1 MLARAIAAIA
11 TGFIASTGH
20 AAPYP
25 EPIDLGHGAHV
36 LVGAREEASRAN
48 GAHVANQGFIV
59 AASGVIV
66 IDSGLSA
73 GFAAHMLRAIRA
85 RTGKPLALVILTWP
99 VDEAIFGAAL
109 FQDRG
114 APVLAHEAAA
124 RLIAERCE
132 GCLAQRRKAL
142 GDELMAGTRVPRPDR
157 VFRGSQALSVAGRRL
172 ELIDEDGAAAPGSIA
187 VWDPESGVLFA
198 GGLASFGRIPDTS
211 NGTLDTWIKAL
222 GRLAALPART
232 VVPSH
237 GKPGVPGDLGGLAG
251 YLDALQGR
259 TRQAYAAGQSLL
271 EAPRR
276 VAVNEYRNWALY
288 DTLHSRNVHHAYL
301 ALERRELEG
310 ERP

>member
-1 MLARAIAAIA
+1 MLARAIAALA
-11 TGFIASTGH
+11 AGSIASTAH

-25 EPIDLGHGAHV
+25 EPIDLGHGVHV
-36 LVGAREEASRAN
+36 FVGAREEASRAN
-48 GAHVANQGFIV
+48 GGHVANQGFIV
-59 AASGVIV
+59 AADGVIV

-99 VDEAIFGAAL
+99 MDEAIFGAAL

-114 APVLAHEAAA
+114 APVLAHDAAA

-132 GCLAQRRKAL
+132 RCLAQRRTAL
-142 GDELMAGTRVPRPDR
+142 GEELMAGTRVPRPDR
-157 VFRGSQALSVAGRRL
+157 VFRGSQTLSVAGRRL

-187 VWDPESGVLFA
+187 VWDPQSGVLFA

-222 GRLAALPART
+222 GRLAGLPARS
-232 VVPSH
+232 VVAAH
-237 GKPGVPGDLGGLAG
+237 GRPGVPGDLGGLAG
-251 YLDALQGR
+251 YLDALQRR
-259 TRQAYAAGQSLL
+259 TREAYAAGQSLL
-271 EAPRR
+271 EAPRS
-276 VAVNEYRNWALY
+276 VAVAEYRDWALY
-288 DTLHSRNVHHAYL
+288 GTLHPRNVHHAYL

-310 ERP
+310 EPP